1 MQYLLQILH
10 LSCQV
15 QRLPGYQAPWSVL
28 LRNRMAERF
37 ASVSEDELCRLIEE
51 KDSKNT
57 KRATKAS
64 VKVFNEYLQE
74 KNLKKPHHD
83 DKVPLANVLKR
94 FYAEAR
100 KKSDGSPYSKSSMTS
115 LRFGLNRHFK
125 TKETDIIQDPE
136 FAEANKVFLAKCVDS
151 KQQGLAKVE
160 HKPAILQN
168 DLQKLYVWSFQLG

>member
-57 KRATKAS
+57 DKGFII
-64 VKVFNEYLQE
+64 VF
-74 KNLKKPHHD
+74 
-83 DKVPLANVLKR
+83 
-94 FYAEAR
+94 
-100 KKSDGSPYSKSSMTS
+100 
-115 LRFGLNRHFK
+115 
-125 TKETDIIQDPE
+125 
-136 FAEANKVFLAKCVDS
+136 
-151 KQQGLAKVE
+151 
-160 HKPAILQN
+160 
-168 DLQKLYVWSFQLG
+168 

>member
-37 ASVSEDELCRLIEE
+37 ASVSEDELCRLIKE

-74 KNLKKPHHD
+74 KNLDKPHHD
-83 DKVPLANVLKR
+83 DKVTLANVLKR
-94 FYAEAR
+94 FYVEAR
-100 KKSDGSPYSKSSMTS
+100 KKK
-115 LRFGLNRHFK
+115 
-125 TKETDIIQDPE
+125 
-136 FAEANKVFLAKCVDS
+136 
-151 KQQGLAKVE
+151 
-160 HKPAILQN
+160 
-168 DLQKLYVWSFQLG
+168 